1 MRVCGIM
8 RLGARSSCGIA
19 TRGDDRVP
27 RVCSICVH
35 PQRAA
40 IDQALVGGSAK
51 RDVSALFRVSED
63 AVSRHAAAHLPKA
76 LAQAHEEREAA
87 RADDLLGEARR
98 LKEITMG
105 LLGRA
110 VQAND
115 LRTALVA
122 VREARGN
129 LELIGRLLGEL
140 DDGPQINVTVSAEWI
155 TLRTAILD
163 ALMPYG
169 EARIAVAQRL
179 REIEAAGGGN
189 GYRR

>member
-1 MRVCGIM
+1 M
-8 RLGARSSCGIA
+8 RLGARNRCADA
-19 TRGDDRVP
+19 TRGGERVP

-35 PQRAA
+35 PQREQ
-40 IDQALVGGSAK
+40 IDRALVGGSAK

-63 AVSRHAAAHLPKA
+63 AVTRHAAAHLPKA
-76 LAQAHEEREAA
+76 LAQAHEAREAE
-87 RADDLLGEARR
+87 RADDLLSEARR

-129 LELIGRLLGEL
+129 LELIGKLLGEL
-140 DDGPQINVTVSAEWI
+140 DEHPQVNVMVSAEWVAVRT
-155 TLRTAILD
+155 TLLAALGPYPD
-163 ALMPYG
+163 AR
-169 EARIAVAQRL
+169 AAVAARL
-179 REIEAAGGGN
+179 LTLEASN
-189 GYRR
+189 GRR

>member
-1 MRVCGIM
+1 M
-8 RLGARSSCGIA
+8 
-19 TRGDDRVP
+19 P

-35 PQRAA
+35 AQREA
-40 IDQALVGGSAK
+40 IDKALVGGSAK

-63 AVSRHAAAHLPKA
+63 AVTRHAAAHLPKA
-76 LAQAHEEREAA
+76 LAHAHEEREAE
-87 RADDLLGEARR
+87 RADDLLSEARR

-129 LELIGRLLGEL
+129 LELIGKLLGEL
-140 DDGPQINVTVSAEWI
+140 DERPAVNVMVSTEWVAV
-155 TLRTAILD
+155 RTALLAALGPHPD
-163 ALMPYG
+163 A
-169 EARIAVAQRL
+169 RVAVAQQL
-179 REIEAAGGGN
+179 LSLEASN
-189 GYRR
+189 GHR